1 LTATTSLPAPRP
13 AVQAM
18 RNDIIAL
25 RRDLHAHAE
34 LSYEERYTQQLI
46 IDRLRAIG
54 LEDVRAIAETGVTA
68 IVRGAKAGPSTSS
81 GQGPNL
87 LWRADIDGLPL
98 KEATGLPFACESGEA
113 MHACGHDGHT
123 AIALGVAAALMQSRE
138 RLAGTVRFA
147 FQPAEERIGGAVK
160 MIEEGVLSEPP
171 VDRVFGLHIA
181 ADAPLGEIRIVP
193 GPIMAAGTHFRIIIR
208 GKGGHASAPQDSIDP
223 IVVAAHAIVAL
234 QTVVSRSIAS
244 RDEAVV
250 TIGRIEGGN
259 RGNIIPNEVMMS
271 GTVRTF
277 DARVLDG
284 VLTRMDEI
292 VAGVAAAFGAQ
303 YQFDHTTLP
312 AVTNDPA
319 CAAIVSKV
327 AGEFLGPGRVGETRS
342 MASDDMAYFLE
353 ARPGAYFFLGG
364 GNAAKGITYPHH
376 HPKFDFDEDCLPLGI
391 ELGLRIIEEASGA
404 RL

>member
-1 LTATTSLPAPRP
+1 VIDSLPGVRP
-13 AVQAM
+13 AVEAM
-18 RNDIIAL
+18 RDDVIAT
-25 RRDLHAHAE
+25 RRDLHRHAE

-46 IDRLRAIG
+46 IERLAALG
-54 LEDVRAIAETGVTA
+54 LDDIRPVAQTGVTA
-68 IVRGAKAGPSTSS
+68 LVRGAK
-81 GQGPNL
+81 QGPNL

-98 KEATGLPFACESGEA
+98 SEATGLPFACESGAA

-123 AIALGVAAALMQSRE
+123 AIALGMAAALSQSRE

-160 MIEEGVLSEPP
+160 MIEEGVLDSEPR
-171 VDRVFGLHIA
+171 VERVFGLHIA
-181 ADAPLGEIRIVP
+181 ADAPLGSVRIVP
-193 GPIMAAGTHFRIIIR
+193 GAIMAAGTHFRIIIR

-234 QTVVSRSIAS
+234 QTVVSRSISS

-284 VLTRMDEI
+284 VLSRMQGI
-292 VAGVAAAFGAQ
+292 LSGVAAAFGAQ
-303 YQFDHTTLP
+303 QQFDHTTLP
-312 AVTNDPA
+312 AVMNDPA
-319 CAAIVSKV
+319 CAAIVAKA
-327 AGEFLGPGRVGETRS
+327 AGELFGEEHVSGTRAT
-342 MASDDMAYFLE
+342 ASDDMAYFLE

-364 GNAAKGITYPHH
+364 GNVAKGITYPHH

-391 ELGLRIIEEASGA
+391 EMGLRVIEAASGSA
-404 RL
+404 L